1 MKKLTPESWTLII
14 VALAVLHFFVLGGLI
29 LIMIH
34 TVPPRSGLM
43 RPTPVI
49 AAAPRELPS

>member
-1 MKKLTPESWTLII
+1 MKKLTPESWMLII
-14 VALAVLHFFVLGGLI
+14 VALAVLNFFVLGGLI

-34 TVPPRSGLM
+34 TVSPRSGLM

-49 AAAPRELPS
+49 AEPPP

>member
-1 MKKLTPESWTLII
+1 MKKLTPDSWKLLI
-14 VALAVLHFFVLGGLI
+14 VAPAVLDFFVLGGLI

-49 AAAPRELPS
+49 AEPPP